1 MKHGEMKP
9 RQRLASVAWLCGHE
23 CDEYRENARAYA
35 QAWHA
40 DAGGYGVHR
49 DDLRRYAHADDAH
62 HEHVSV
68 HAQALHGYAGAR
80 GVPRGV
86 TIPHPP

>member
-1 MKHGEMKP
+1 
-9 RQRLASVAWLCGHE
+9 
-23 CDEYRENARAYA
+23 
-35 QAWHA
+35 
-40 DAGGYGVHR
+40 
-49 DDLRRYAHADDAH
+49 
-62 HEHVSV
+62 VSV